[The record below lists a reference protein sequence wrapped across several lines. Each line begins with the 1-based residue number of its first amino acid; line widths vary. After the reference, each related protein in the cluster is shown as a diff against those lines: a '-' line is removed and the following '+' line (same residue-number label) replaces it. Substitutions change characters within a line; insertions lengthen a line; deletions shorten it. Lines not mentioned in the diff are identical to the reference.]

1 MEENVDMNQH
11 LLRNGDDDEIICT
24 SSKKKEIL
32 PLEIAIEKNNIKE
45 DQLINIRKKN
55 NNELTIKKHITRREI
70 IIWKNIIMTIVLL
83 SIPVINFGIFSFPY
97 IL

>member
-32 PLEIAIEKNNIKE
+32 PLEIAIEKNNIKAL
-45 DQLINIRKKN
+45 QKSFLKN
-55 NNELTIKKHITRREI
+55 L
-70 IIWKNIIMTIVLL
+70 
-83 SIPVINFGIFSFPY
+83 
-97 IL
+97 

>member
-55 NNELTIKKHITRREI
+55 NNELTIKKHNTRR
-70 IIWKNIIMTIVLL
+70 K
-83 SIPVINFGIFSFPY
+83 
-97 IL
+97 